1 MTAHPPTVAPRILL
15 HGSAREEQEGME
27 TMANYK
33 KGPWDQVDQEAGE
46 TEAAHI
52 GIDQRLTEYPEGDRQ
67 MDRYQDLGYIF
78 VKEIVKHSVDPW
90 ARKSARQALAAFRRA
105 ETLETINEEHVAHAS
120 EELLKARGHNHN
132 VIGIAEEN
140 RWPTGGQRLTPAN
153 VSATPRIGS
162 R

>member
-52 GIDQRLTEYPEGDRQ
+52 GIDQRLTEYP
-67 MDRYQDLGYIF
+67 DLGYIF

-105 ETLETINEEHVAHAS
+105 ETLETIN
-120 EELLKARGHNHN
+120 
-132 VIGIAEEN
+132 IAEEN
-140 RWPTGGQRLTPAN
+140 RRPTPDACQCECHAKDREPIA
-153 VSATPRIGS
+153 A
-162 R
+162 

>member
-52 GIDQRLTEYPEGDRQ
+52 GIDQRLTEYP
-67 MDRYQDLGYIF
+67 DLGYIF

-140 RWPTGGQRLTPAN
+140 RRPTPDACQCECHAKDREPIA
-153 VSATPRIGS
+153 A
-162 R
+162 